1 MGSMMIMM
9 GSYLFVDD
17 GGERLDLYRP
27 YLLMVMVIGSVAV
40 AGGSGHGHGH
50 GHGASAI
57 GRQVNVAKMAGTG
70 RLVQMAGSI
79 VG

>member
-40 AGGSGHGHGH
+40 AGGSGHGHG
-50 GHGASAI
+50 ASAI